1 MEINDIQILQNTEI
15 FQLKIIF
22 LLMHSSWRAPK
33 MPWKKL
39 DAGKK
44 SKSLRIREQG
54 RNKVELFVTNWRDS
68 VMEMAPVGTWIHA
81 TVFPLT
87 ILIGHGQD
95 SCP

>member
-33 MPWKKL
+33 KPRKKS

-44 SKSLRIREQG
+44 TKYLRIREQG
-54 RNKVELFVTNWRDS
+54 RNKVELFVTN
-68 VMEMAPVGTWIHA
+68 
-81 TVFPLT
+81 
-87 ILIGHGQD
+87 
-95 SCP
+95 